1 MYIDKRGVMMYK
13 TIAINK
19 QYILFKQKMD
29 AAIKVNDTDDI
40 VKFAMLIQDFEA
52 YNKKDIKDVL

>member
-13 TIAINK
+13 TIAINNE
-19 QYILFKQKMD
+19 YITYKQKMD
-29 AAIKVNDTDDI
+29 AAIKDNNIDDI
-40 VKFAMLIQDFEA
+40 VKFARIIQDFEA

>member
-29 AAIKVNDTDDI
+29 AAIKSNNTDDI
-40 VKFAMLIQDFEA
+40 VKFAMIIQDFEA